1 LGKIPIATSSVAEML
16 SVAETDVIRLL
27 SVAEMEVIR
36 LLLRVAIKAAGL
48 THADLET
55 GDNMITGPWVSLIP
69 NLSLSLTV
77 KPSRSNH
84 QIREKPS
91 QEDRR

>member
-1 LGKIPIATSSVAEML
+1 LGKIPIATSSVAEM
-16 SVAETDVIRLL
+16 L